1 VLAVASNQRGL
12 ARGLVS
18 EATLTAI
25 EAEIQRALAPHD
37 VAIAA
42 FSYCPHELDAGCDCR
57 KPKPG
62 MILELA
68 SELQID
74 LASSWMIGDSR
85 SDVEAGRAAGTR
97 TALITAS
104 GQGDADVSAPTL
116 RDVAAAIGP

>member
-42 FSYCPHELDAGCDCR
+42 FRYCPHELDAGCDCR

-68 SELQID
+68 RVLQID